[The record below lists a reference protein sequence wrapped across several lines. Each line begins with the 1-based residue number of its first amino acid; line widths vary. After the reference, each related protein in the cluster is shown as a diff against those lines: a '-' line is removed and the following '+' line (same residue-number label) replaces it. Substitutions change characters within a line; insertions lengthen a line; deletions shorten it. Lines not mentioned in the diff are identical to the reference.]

1 MKLNT
6 LIKVCDFIIE
16 KFIIFM
22 MAVLVLDVTWQVITR
37 YALSSPSSYTE
48 ELARYLLIWIGLL
61 GATLAYR
68 HNMHLSFD
76 LLLQKV
82 NNAQK
87 RMLQLFIHSVIAI
100 FAGLVLC
107 WGGLKLA
114 LLTWELNQVS
124 ASLGVRLAYV
134 YAIIPIS
141 GLLMVIYAMNFIND
155 YYQQER

>member
-1 MKLNT
+1 
-6 LIKVCDFIIE
+6 
-16 KFIIFM
+16 M